1 MQVLCL
7 DLILCCNGHTIQHSE
22 LRDVEQDLK
31 SVELSVLNRVATQV
45 KFSEQ
50 RQVLNISELPSFP
63 NIV

>member
-7 DLILCCNGHTIQHSE
+7 DLILCCNGYTIQHSE
-22 LRDVEQDLK
+22 LWDVEQDLK